1 MNLNKILDEL
11 HSLYDKNVI
20 SPPKKSCGRGF
31 ATVKPKIILEYFK
44 KHFPISY
51 KYSIKN
57 LNIKDSSNEVSI
69 IADCSLIPATH
80 SMQMILIDDSNLIFF
95 YREYL
100 PEVKKERKE
109 MIKKGIMNH
118 NNKNVFPIQIK
129 FKRKFKWFMRNMQE
143 YIFEKGDILDLSYG
157 KYSNNRLTFT
167 ESFIGND
174 PNMPSDIP
182 LERLFPDVNFLQK
195 NNLFQ
200 LLD

>member
-1 MNLNKILDEL
+1 
-11 HSLYDKNVI
+11 
-20 SPPKKSCGRGF
+20 
-31 ATVKPKIILEYFK
+31 
-44 KHFPISY
+44 
-51 KYSIKN
+51 
-57 LNIKDSSNEVSI
+57 
-69 IADCSLIPATH
+69 
-80 SMQMILIDDSNLIFF
+80 
-95 YREYL
+95 
-100 PEVKKERKE
+100 